1 MPRTIT
7 ANGGTWT
14 VALSGRVTQ
23 YTSDE
28 VSLVFTRRSGE
39 SRERRS
45 TRFSPLGSRDPEAAL
60 EELTDEQL
68 RGYLTTSQPAWISPE
83 TGYRR

>member
-7 ANGGTWT
+7 ADGSAWA

-23 YTSDE
+23 YTRDE
-28 VSLVFTRRSGE
+28 ISLVFSRGSGE
-39 SRERRS
+39 SRERRF

-60 EELTDEQL
+60 GELTDEQL
-68 RGYLTTSQPAWISPE
+68 RGYLSASQPAWISPE
-83 TGYRR
+83 TGYRP